1 MKRAFIFG
9 AGGHARVIASLLD
22 REVTFVDR
30 QDEPAFFENIDQ
42 AREAEIYLGI
52 GDNLIRRRIFNEL
65 VSNGI
70 APATCVAPTAFVA
83 NTAKIGPGTV
93 ICPGAAVMAGAVIG
107 ADVIIN
113 TNSSV
118 DHDCRIGNHTQI
130 TVGVTLPGSVTV
142 GENCFFGVKS
152 ATFPRITI
160 GDNVI
165 VRGGALVIKD
175 VPANVVVGGNP
186 AQVLAL

>member
-22 REVTFVDR
+22 REVTFVDQ
-30 QDEPAFFENIDQ
+30 QDERAFFEKIDQ
-42 AREAEIYLGI
+42 VREAEIYLGI
-52 GDNLIRRRIFNEL
+52 GDNRIRRRIFEEL
-65 VSNGI
+65 LANGFT
-70 APATCVAPTAFVA
+70 PATCVAPTAFVA

-93 ICPGAAVMAGAVIG
+93 ICPGAAVMAGATVG

-118 DHDCRIGNHTQI
+118 DHDCKIGDHTQI

-152 ATFPRITI
+152 ATFPKITI

-175 VPANVVVGGNP
+175 VPDNVVVGGNP